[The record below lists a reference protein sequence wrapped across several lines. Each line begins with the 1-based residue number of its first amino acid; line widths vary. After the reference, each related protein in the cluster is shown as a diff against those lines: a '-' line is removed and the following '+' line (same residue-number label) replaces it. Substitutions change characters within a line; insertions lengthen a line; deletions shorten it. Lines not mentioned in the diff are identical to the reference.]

1 MRAPDGA
8 ERVRIARPA
17 RPRENVREAGLDLA
31 AGAVALEE
39 GRELSA
45 HDLALLASLGEAR
58 IAVGPRVRAARR
70 RCRQFLAEDITQG
83 RRPDLQGGGLRRS
96 AGGWEGHPA
105 LRRGHEG
112 WTSPTSPLGRFGLG
126 AGEGRRAAARPGA
139 LEGAASFGE
148 TAEKAERVA
157 KLYPAYSEPAN

>member
-1 MRAPDGA
+1 MRIPIKP
-8 ERVRIARPA
+8 RVLPLMGRV
-17 RPRENVREAGLDLA
+17 PRGWQ
-31 AGAVALEE
+31 AVEE
-39 GRELSA
+39 C
-45 HDLALLASLGEAR
+45 LGTS
-58 IAVGPRVRAARR
+58 GPRVRAARR